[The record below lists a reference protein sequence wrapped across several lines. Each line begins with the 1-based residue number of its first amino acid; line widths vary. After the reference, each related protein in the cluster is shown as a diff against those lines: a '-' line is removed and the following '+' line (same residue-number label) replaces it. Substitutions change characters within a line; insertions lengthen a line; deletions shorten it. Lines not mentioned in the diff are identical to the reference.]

1 MLPWSNAW
9 RLWIHD
15 SFLQGYF
22 EVTSAASFIPRDP
35 SERNMLYRATL
46 LEKLLAEIAGELRH
60 RPAWLKIPL
69 GGLLEAA
76 APE

>member
-22 EVTSAASFIPRDP
+22 DVTSAASFIPQNP

-60 RPAWLKIPL
+60 RPGWLKIPL
-69 GGLLEAA
+69 CGLLEAC